1 MTFLENPCCNIET
14 FERCPS
20 IQTPKITQNF
30 LTWIYIWRWRL
41 SLSLC
46 VIRNRIK
53 IAIRVFKWQH
63 LLVCTYRLIITS
75 LLCRVERIK
84 YLQFSQLLICCRRRI
99 CNNIAHWLM
108 LFSRRCYSAFGKRV
122 DPSYIIS
129 QHVTYSVEVEQSD
142 QATSVESRT
151 IFHGRIIHERLIK
164 YFKVEVTAH

>member
-1 MTFLENPCCNIET
+1 ML
-14 FERCPS
+14 
-20 IQTPKITQNF
+20 
-30 LTWIYIWRWRL
+30 
-41 SLSLC
+41 
-46 VIRNRIK
+46 RNRIK

-75 LLCRVERIK
+75 LLYRVERIK
-84 YLQFSQLLICCRRRI
+84 YLQFSQLLIICCRRRI
-99 CNNIAHWLM
+99 CNNISLWLL

-164 YFKVEVTAH
+164 YFYSRGNCALKCWSHLNRNYIFLIIDYNRLSACSSSFVISTEIHAQ